1 MNKNEILNVIA
12 KEAVAAVKEQAAA
25 SLASLSADEL
35 RPLIMQQIKI
45 ITEPLEDEIKTTS
58 SVWVRIRNRIY
69 IRIINSAVDN
79 IIQTIQDGL
88 AELSKK

>member
-12 KEAVAAVKEQAAA
+12 KEAVAAVKEHAAA

-35 RPLIMQQIKI
+35 RPLIMQQIKV
-45 ITEPLEDEIKTTS
+45 ITDPLEAEIKTTS

-79 IIQTIQDGL
+79 IIQVIQDGL
-88 AELSKK
+88 TELSKK

>member
-12 KEAVAAVKEQAAA
+12 KEAVAAVKEHATA

-35 RPLIMQQIKI
+35 RPLVMQQIKV
-45 ITEPLEDEIKTTS
+45 ITDPLEAEIKTTS

-79 IIQTIQDGL
+79 IIQAIQDGL
-88 AELSKK
+88 TELSKK

>member
-12 KEAVAAVKEQAAA
+12 KEAVAAVKEHAAA

-35 RPLIMQQIKI
+35 RPLIMQQIKV
-45 ITEPLEDEIKTTS
+45 ITDPLEAEIKTTS

-79 IIQTIQDGL
+79 IIQAIQDGL